1 MAYVF
6 GFMVIVSAYEA
17 VARPK
22 VTYPGMFQKAVISMG
37 VSLLLSGV
45 LLLYIVQ
52 PDPWYDAQY
61 VIPLAGMLINNA
73 LSGVALALN
82 AMIDH
87 LYNQKEQV
95 WSPGRVITVL
105 AWDAECHKHEKK
117 S

>member
-1 MAYVF
+1 
-6 GFMVIVSAYEA
+6 
-17 VARPK
+17 
-22 VTYPGMFQKAVISMG
+22 
-37 VSLLLSGV
+37 
-45 LLLYIVQ
+45 
-52 PDPWYDAQY
+52 
-61 VIPLAGMLINNA
+61 MLINNA

-95 WSPGRVITVL
+95 WSPGRIITVL

>member
-37 VSLLLSGV
+37 
-45 LLLYIVQ
+45 
-52 PDPWYDAQY
+52 
-61 VIPLAGMLINNA
+61 
-73 LSGVALALN
+73 ALAE
-82 AMIDH
+82 IIFCCCVTW
-87 LYNQKEQV
+87 KIKGG
-95 WSPGRVITVL
+95 SF
-105 AWDAECHKHEKK
+105 